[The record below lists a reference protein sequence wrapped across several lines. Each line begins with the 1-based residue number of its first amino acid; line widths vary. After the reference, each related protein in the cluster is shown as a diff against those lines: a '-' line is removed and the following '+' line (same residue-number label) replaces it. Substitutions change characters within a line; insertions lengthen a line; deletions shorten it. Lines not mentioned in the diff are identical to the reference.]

1 MPRSK
6 DDIRTIGALKLQR
19 EAMRDHCFRLENK
32 IVERDERIAELLA
45 EVERLKKVN
54 GELRSELAMGV
65 TGNMTTLFNVKCIEY
80 NELKKEVER
89 LRKTPDCQR
98 CIHNTD
104 GDWCRYCIHNDN
116 YADRF
121 ESSGE

>member
-45 EVERLKKVN
+45 EVERFK
-54 GELRSELAMGV
+54 
-65 TGNMTTLFNVKCIEY
+65 
-80 NELKKEVER
+80 
-89 LRKTPDCQR
+89 
-98 CIHNTD
+98 
-104 GDWCRYCIHNDN
+104 DWKDK
-116 YADRF
+116 AF
-121 ESSGE
+121 EAHPNIDIDIDSISGE